1 MASNDS
7 FMTNDHA
14 DLTVPI
20 VTEIDLDINPENILN
35 IVTYIFPRQ
44 EDQGAECRVEFEE
57 VIDKLINYYETGE
70 DRDNLNQ
77 IYSIAH
83 ELTRQAD
90 RLRDVAS
97 KIEESEDSYFPPLKE
112 DDTVDWKLNEME
124 EKWIKQN
131 RSGAAIRVCNKTE
144 VI

>member
-7 FMTNDHA
+7 FITNDHA

-35 IVTYIFPRQ
+35 IVAYIFPRQ
-44 EDQGAECRVEFEE
+44 EDVCAECRIEFEE

-83 ELTRQAD
+83 ELTRQAE
-90 RLRDVAS
+90 RLRAVAS
-97 KIEESEDSYFPPLKE
+97 KIEESEDSYFPPLDE
-112 DDTVDWKLNEME
+112 EEEINGNSYELE
-124 EKWIKQN
+124 EK
-131 RSGAAIRVCNKTE
+131 
-144 VI
+144 

>member
-7 FMTNDHA
+7 FITNDHA

-35 IVTYIFPRQ
+35 IVAYIFPRQ
-44 EDQGAECRVEFEE
+44 EDVCAECRIEFEE

-83 ELTRQAD
+83 ELTRQAE
-90 RLRDVAS
+90 RLRAVAS
-97 KIEESEDSYFPPLKE
+97 KIEESEENYFPPL
-112 DDTVDWKLNEME
+112 NEEEEIDGNSYEVE
-124 EKWIKQN
+124 EK
-131 RSGAAIRVCNKTE
+131 
-144 VI
+144 

>member
-7 FMTNDHA
+7 FITNDHA

-35 IVTYIFPRQ
+35 IVAYIFPRQ
-44 EDQGAECRVEFEE
+44 EDVCAECRIEFEE
-57 VIDKLINYYETGE
+57 VIDKLINYYTEA

-83 ELTRQAD
+83 ELTRQAE
-90 RLRDVAS
+90 RLRAVAS
-97 KIEESEDSYFPPLKE
+97 KIEESEDSYFPPLDE
-112 DDTVDWKLNEME
+112 EEEEINGNSYELE
-124 EKWIKQN
+124 EK
-131 RSGAAIRVCNKTE
+131 
-144 VI
+144 

>member
-112 DDTVDWKLNEME
+112 DDTVD
-124 EKWIKQN
+124 
-131 RSGAAIRVCNKTE
+131 
-144 VI
+144 